1 MNVSW
6 ATVRTSSTY
15 YNYDYEWGPRLV
27 AASSVSFSFL
37 FRFSI
42 VLISIYFYLDY
53 VTLPLLPPSAAA
65 AEGNRARDA
74 LCLEPLA

>member
-6 ATVRTSSTY
+6 ATVRTSSMY
-15 YNYDYEWGPRLV
+15 HNYDYEWGPRLV
-27 AASSVSFSFL
+27 AAPSVSFFFSFSFFYCANKYL
-37 FRFSI
+37 
-42 VLISIYFYLDY
+42 LYLDY
-53 VTLPLLPPSAAA
+53 VTPPLLPPSAA